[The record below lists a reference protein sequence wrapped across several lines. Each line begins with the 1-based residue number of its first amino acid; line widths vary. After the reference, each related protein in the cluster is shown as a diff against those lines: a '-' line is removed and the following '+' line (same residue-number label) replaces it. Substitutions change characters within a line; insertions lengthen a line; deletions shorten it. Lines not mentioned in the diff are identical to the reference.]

1 MLSFVLFFW
10 SLYYGLE
17 SLGAH
22 RCHLQLSFLASLA
35 RQKDNPPW
43 EWGREGGGGGDRE
56 GGVATAEVCS
66 RYEGDEKL
74 NFVDLVSVS
83 GLHWSLGSS

>member
-35 RQKDNPPW
+35 RQKNPPG
-43 EWGREGGGGGDRE
+43 ELGGTRGV
-56 GGVATAEVCS
+56 VATAEVCS

-74 NFVDLVSVS
+74 DFVDLLSIS
-83 GLHWSLGSS
+83 GTALEFRVLIE